1 MMHAEQKKKIE
12 ALKRITKRMNS
23 EERQAFEMMLKR
35 HKDDE
40 DLDVLTQRRLDQIH
54 EKYLHKRTK
63 QEIEGAWKKLTGER

>member
-1 MMHAEQKKKIE
+1 MMHAEQRKKIE
-12 ALKRITKRMNS
+12 AIKRITKKLNW
-23 EERQAFEMMLKR
+23 EERRAFEMMLKR

-63 QEIEGAWKKLTGER
+63 KEIEDAWKKLTGGN